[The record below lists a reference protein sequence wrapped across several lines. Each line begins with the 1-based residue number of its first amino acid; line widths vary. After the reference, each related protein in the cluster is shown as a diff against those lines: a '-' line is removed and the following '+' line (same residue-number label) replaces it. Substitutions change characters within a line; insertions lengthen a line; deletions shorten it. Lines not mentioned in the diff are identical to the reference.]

1 MVEKQRIEISAEL
14 LEELRRG
21 AREQGRPEGE
31 LLEEAVRRYLER
43 SDPRRFEELLERM
56 SSRFDLDDEEAERVA
71 YEELHAWRRERR
83 GRKDAP

>member
-43 SDPRRFEELLERM
+43 IDPRRFEELLERM
-56 SSRFDLDDEEAERVA
+56 SSRFDLDDEEAERIA

-83 GRKDAP
+83 GRKAAP

>member
-21 AREQGRPEGE
+21 AREQGRPEEE

-56 SSRFDLDDEEAERVA
+56 SSRFDLDDEEAERIA

-83 GRKDAP
+83 GRKAAP